1 MRFSCPC
8 SILTCCHVNINILH
22 LPSKGWLHNS
32 LQATAKAHDQWTY
45 RLLQTFSR
53 VFWCLQSSG
62 MVGWLSVPISKS
74 LLVCSWLA
82 FNAWWVVT
90 HYSLCEMQYS
100 NDIIF
105 FARFCCCCW
114 VNILRWLQYN
124 FTSQGEFET
133 WNYLHSHVSQTTPAP
148 CLRSCQ
154 RNYWMLICHIFD
166 LIFILKLV

>member
-22 LPSKGWLHNS
+22 LPSKGWLHSS
-32 LQATAKAHDQWTY
+32 LQAIAKAHNQWTY
-45 RLLQTFSR
+45 GLLQTFSR
-53 VFWCLQSSG
+53 VFDACNPLAWWAGCQSQFPNLSQFAHDLLSMPG
-62 MVGWLSVPISKS
+62 ELSLIILSVK
-74 LLVCSWLA
+74 C
-82 FNAWWVVT
+82 N
-90 HYSLCEMQYS
+90 
-100 NDIIF
+100 IF
-105 FARFCCCCW
+105 SFVRFCCCCW

-154 RNYWMLICHIFD
+154 RNYWMLICQIFD

>member
-8 SILTCCHVNINILH
+8 SILTCCYVNINILH

-32 LQATAKAHDQWTY
+32 LQQQLRPMTNELMDYFKLSQEYFDACNPLAWWAG
-45 RLLQTFSR
+45 
-53 VFWCLQSSG
+53 CQSQS
-62 MVGWLSVPISKS
+62 LS
-74 LLVCSWLA
+74 VCSWLA

-100 NDIIF
+100 NDIIS

-154 RNYWMLICHIFD
+154 RNYWMLICQIFD